1 VRLIFVK
8 ARPFRSHFQARGA
21 FAGSLLTLAWLGTSA
36 SSALAQDA
44 PAAPAPAAPAAA
56 PPAGAPAPAADKLL
70 KSGERRRTLFD
81 KVDSAR
87 RKRDAAKATPGGTP
101 AAGTPLAT
109 PAAPPAAATQPVAL
123 PAAAPAAAPAADRDP
138 PGAAPAPPNT
148 MEKIAQATDVP
159 FRAKPGGHL
168 VKFNLQDAD
177 LAELVN
183 HISGLTG
190 KRFIYGAKVRQVK
203 ATVVSPEPVT
213 LEEAYQ
219 AFLSILEANGM
230 TVVPHG
236 RFLKIVDS
244 GGVVTQPTP
253 IVSRGE
259 PVADADRYITR
270 LYRLQAVSTDEAV
283 ALVTKFKS
291 KDGDV
296 SAYPP
301 GRLLIITDTGTQVR
315 RLIRLLEEVDIGGSG
330 QRMWIEPVKNGSA
343 PDMAKRV
350 NELFELGAAP
360 GQPGAAGAKA
370 SGLSKVIA
378 DEQTNSLIIV
388 GTDDSYAKLL
398 DLLKR
403 LDAHSTDGGR
413 VHVLPLQHAIAD
425 ELAPTLSQMLG
436 SSGGGGAKGQAGAA
450 AAGNAGGM
458 FEGEVRITPDKS
470 TNSLII
476 TSSNRDYATLRLVLD
491 KLDRPRRQVF
501 IEAVVM
507 DLDVTDQTNVGV
519 AFHGGAPITT
529 GGEQSLLLGGFQATK
544 SIGFPNPAGGADLV
558 SGLAA
563 GIRGPELANTEN
575 LIPGATGLS
584 IPAFGVVLNAL
595 ASSGKSNV
603 LATPHIIA
611 TDNVAAEI
619 QIGQNIALQQNVGG
633 GLQSLAG
640 LAGGA
645 GAQGAGALGLL
656 GGLGGGFAAPRQD
669 VGNKIKVT
677 PHINESNQV
686 RLEIDQES
694 SSPGASNGDLGA
706 VSINKRTANTTVVVA
721 DQQTVVIG
729 GLMQDAYTTTRT
741 KVPVLGDLPILG
753 ALFRTTETLKKKTNL
768 LLILTPHVIRDQ
780 TDLRRIFERKMQ
792 ERQEF
797 LDRYFVFSREEWTP
811 PRDWTRTNGLVEDI
825 RKSYD
830 EIAETERLKLESE
843 LPASAD
849 REPSEP
855 LELPGTPRAGGATGA
870 EEGRRN
876 RRAAPN
882 TPATPA
888 PQAPAPGAPPVAVPP
903 APPPP
908 PAPQGRNDS
917 PDESPIRTT
926 PIARSVPV
934 ERVE

>member
-1 VRLIFVK
+1 M
-8 ARPFRSHFQARGA
+8 
-21 FAGSLLTLAWLGTSA
+21 
-36 SSALAQDA
+36 D
-44 PAAPAPAAPAAA
+44 
-56 PPAGAPAPAADKLL
+56 
-70 KSGERRRTLFD
+70 
-81 KVDSAR
+81 
-87 RKRDAAKATPGGTP
+87 
-101 AAGTPLAT
+101 
-109 PAAPPAAATQPVAL
+109 
-123 PAAAPAAAPAADRDP
+123 
-138 PGAAPAPPNT
+138 
-148 MEKIAQATDVP
+148 KIAQATDVP

-190 KRFIYGAKVRQVK
+190 RRFIYGAKVRQVK

-213 LEEAYQ
+213 IEEAYQ

-236 RFLKIVDS
+236 RFMKIVDS
-244 GGVVTQPTP
+244 GGVGTQPTP
-253 IVSRGE
+253 VVARGE
-259 PVADADRYITR
+259 PFADADRYVTR

-296 SAYPP
+296 SAYPA

-315 RLIRLLEEVDIGGSG
+315 RLIRILEEVDIGGSG
-330 QRMWIEPVKNGSA
+330 QRLWIEPVHNGSA

-350 NELFELGAAP
+350 NELFELGGTP
-360 GQPGAAGAKA
+360 GQPPGAGAKA

-388 GTDDSYAKLL
+388 GTDDSYSKLL
-398 DLLKR
+398 ELLKR

-436 SSGGGGAKGQAGAA
+436 GSGGGGGGGAKGGQAAS

-458 FEGEVRITPDKS
+458 FEGEVRITPDKA

-507 DLDVTDQTNVGV
+507 DLDVSDSTTLGV
-519 AFHGGAPITT
+519 AFHAGTTVDT
-529 GGEQSLLLGGFQATK
+529 GGQQSLLLGGFQGAK
-544 SIGFPNPAGGADLV
+544 SIGFPASSADLL

-563 GIRGPELANTEN
+563 GMRGPDLEGTEN
-575 LIPGATGLS
+575 LLPASTGLS
-584 IPAFGVVLNAL
+584 IPAFGVVMNAL
-595 ASSGKSNV
+595 STSGKSNV

-619 QIGQNIALQQNVGG
+619 QIGQNIALQQNLGG
-633 GLQSLAG
+633 GVSNLTGPNGGSLTTNP
-640 LAGGA
+640 
-645 GAQGAGALGLL
+645 LGLL
-656 GGLGGGFAAPRQD
+656 GGLSGGFAAPRQD

-694 SSPGASNGDLGA
+694 SSQGAASGDLGA

-729 GLMQDAYTTTRT
+729 GLMQDGYTTSRT

-753 ALFRTTETLKKKTNL
+753 ALFRSTTTSKKKTNL

-780 TDLRRIFERKMQ
+780 SDLRRIFERKMQ

-797 LDRYFVFSREEWTP
+797 LDRYFVFAQGEEWTP
-811 PRDWTRTNGLVEDI
+811 PRDWTRTNGLIEDI
-825 RKSYD
+825 RKSFAEIRED
-830 EIAETERLKLESE
+830 EETRSAAEG
-843 LPASAD
+843 PGDAA

-855 LELPGTPRAGGATGA
+855 LELPGAPRVGSDGAGGG
-870 EEGRRN
+870 RN
-876 RRAAPN
+876 RRAPG
-882 TPATPA
+882 ATPA
-888 PQAPAPGAPPVAVPP
+888 PATPAVPP
-903 APPPP
+903 APGANPAVPP
-908 PAPQGRNDS
+908 PAPAPAPGPQGRTGDL
-917 PDESPIRTT
+917 DESPVRIT
-926 PIARSVPV
+926 PIARSVNV

>member
-1 VRLIFVK
+1 MK
-8 ARPFRSHFQARGA
+8 ARSHRSFRSPRGPL
-21 FAGSLLTLAWLGTSA
+21 AGSLAALVWV
-36 SSALAQDA
+36 SSAAASAQD
-44 PAAPAPAAPAAA
+44 AAPAPAPAQT
-56 PPAGAPAPAADKLL
+56 P
-70 KSGERRRTLFD
+70 
-81 KVDSAR
+81 
-87 RKRDAAKATPGGTP
+87 AAKAERRKSLLERSDAIRNRRLGPIKTP
-101 AAGTPLAT
+101 AAPL
-109 PAAPPAAATQPVAL
+109 AAPPAAAAAATTPAATTQP
-123 PAAAPAAAPAADRDP
+123 AAAADRDP
-138 PGAAPAPPNT
+138 PGAAPALPST
-148 MEKIAQATDVP
+148 MEKISQATDVP

-253 IVSRGE
+253 IIARGE
-259 PVADADRYITR
+259 PVADADRYVTR
-270 LYRLQAVSTDEAV
+270 LYRLQAVSTDEAM

-296 SAYPP
+296 SAYAP

-315 RLIRLLEEVDIGGSG
+315 RMIRLLEEVDIGGSG
-330 QRMWIEPVKNGSA
+330 QRLWIEPVHNGSA
-343 PDMAKRV
+343 PDLAKRV
-350 NELFELGAAP
+350 NELFELGSAP
-360 GQPGAAGAKA
+360 GQAGSAAAKA

-378 DEQTNSLIIV
+378 DDQTNSLIIV
-388 GTDDSYAKLL
+388 GTDDSYSKLL

-403 LDAHSTDGGR
+403 LDSHSTDGGR

-436 SSGGGGAKGQAGAA
+436 SGSGGGKKGEAA
-450 AAGNAGGM
+450 SAAGNAGGM

-507 DLDVTDQTNVGV
+507 DLDVTDQTTLGV
-519 AFHGGAPITT
+519 AFHGGNMIDT
-529 GGEQSLLLGGFQATK
+529 GSGQSLLLGGFQAGK
-544 SIGFPNPAGGADLV
+544 SVAFPASPDLLQ
-558 SGLAA
+558 GLAA
-563 GIRGPELANTEN
+563 GMRGPDLAGTQN
-575 LIPGATGLS
+575 LIPGTTGLS

-595 ASSGKSNV
+595 ATSGKSNV

-611 TDNVAAEI
+611 TDNVAADI
-619 QIGQNIALQQNVGG
+619 QVGQNIALQQNVGG
-633 GLQSLAG
+633 GLSNLAG
-640 LAGGA
+640 LAGAGA
-645 GAQGAGALGLL
+645 GGLGAAGLGGLL

-694 SSPGASNGDLGA
+694 SSPGASSGDLGA
-706 VSINKRTANTTVVVA
+706 VTINKRTANTTVVVA
-721 DQQTVVIG
+721 DQQTVVLG
-729 GLMQDAYTTTRT
+729 GLMQDAYTTQRE

-753 ALFRTTETLKKKTNL
+753 ALFRKTTTIKKKTNL

-780 TDLRRIFERKMQ
+780 SDLRRIFERKMQ

-797 LDRYFVFSREEWTP
+797 LDRYFVFSGQEWSP
-811 PRDWTRTNGLVEDI
+811 PKDWARTSGLVEDI
-825 RKSYD
+825 RKSFAAI
-830 EIAETERLKLESE
+830 EEEQLTIMESQRPEVVERD
-843 LPASAD
+843 PT
-849 REPSEP
+849 EP
-855 LELPGTPRAGGATGA
+855 LDLPGTPKVGGAA
-870 EEGRRN
+870 EGGGGGGGGRN
-876 RRAAPN
+876 RRPGSA
-882 TPATPA
+882 
-888 PQAPAPGAPPVAVPP
+888 APAPAPAAPAPA

-908 PAPQGRNDS
+908 TGRS
-917 PDESPIRTT
+917 GSLDESPVRIT
-926 PIARSVPV
+926 PIARSVNV

>member
-21 FAGSLLTLAWLGTSA
+21 FAGSLLALAWLGASA
-36 SSALAQDA
+36 GSALAQDA
-44 PAAPAPAAPAAA
+44 PAAPAPPAD
-56 PPAGAPAPAADKLL
+56 APAPAADKL
-70 KSGERRRTLFD
+70 KASERRRSLFD
-81 KVDSAR
+81 KVDAAR
-87 RKRDAAKATPGGTP
+87 RKRDAGKATTGGTP
-101 AAGTPLAT
+101 AAT
-109 PAAPPAAATQPVAL
+109 VAL
-123 PAAAPAAAPAADRDP
+123 PAAAPAAAPAVDRDP
-138 PGAAPAPPNT
+138 PGAAPTPPNT
-148 MEKIAQATDVP
+148 MDKIAQATDVP

-253 IVSRGE
+253 IVARGE

-296 SAYPP
+296 SAYPA

-436 SSGGGGAKGQAGAA
+436 SSGGGGKGQAAAA

-645 GAQGAGALGLL
+645 GALGAGALGLL

-797 LDRYFVFSREEWTP
+797 LDRYFVFSREDWTP

-855 LELPGTPRAGGATGA
+855 LELPGTPRAGAAAA
-870 EEGRRN
+870 EEGGRRN
-876 RRAAPN
+876 RRTAPN

-888 PQAPAPGAPPVAVPP
+888 PQAPAPAAPAAAPP

-917 PDESPIRTT
+917 PDESPVRTT

>member
-1 VRLIFVK
+1 VK
-8 ARPFRSHFQARGA
+8 ARTFRPLSVARGSI
-21 FAGSLLTLAWLGTSA
+21 AGSLLTLAWLGSTADA
-36 SSALAQDA
+36 SAQDA
-44 PAAPAPAAPAAA
+44 PAASPDIGAASKAA
-56 PPAGAPAPAADKLL
+56 
-70 KSGERRRTLFD
+70 ERRRTLFD
-81 KVDSAR
+81 RVDAAR
-87 RKRDAAKATPGGTP
+87 RKSTAKANVN
-101 AAGTPLAT
+101 
-109 PAAPPAAATQPVAL
+109 PPAAATPAAGDTQT
-123 PAAAPAAAPAADRDP
+123 AAAPTTEREP
-138 PGAAPAPPNT
+138 PGAAPTPPTT

-259 PVADADRYITR
+259 PVADADRYVTR
-270 LYRLQAVSTDEAV
+270 LYRLQAVSTDEAI

-296 SAYPP
+296 SAYPA

-315 RLIRLLEEVDIGGSG
+315 RLIRLLEEVDVGGSG
-330 QRMWIEPVKNGSA
+330 QRMWIEPVRNGSA
-343 PDMAKRV
+343 PDLAKRV
-350 NELFELGAAP
+350 NELFELGAAG
-360 GQPGAAGAKA
+360 GQPGAGAKT

-388 GTDDSYAKLL
+388 GTDDSYSKLL

-403 LDAHSTDGGR
+403 LDAHSTEGGR

-436 SSGGGGAKGQAGAA
+436 SGGGGGKSNAA

-458 FEGEVRITPDKS
+458 FEGEVRVTPDKS

-507 DLDVTDQTNVGV
+507 DLDVSDQNTLGV
-519 AFHGGAPITT
+519 AFHGGAPV
-529 GGEQSLLLGGFQATK
+529 GSGDNQSLLLGGFQATR
-544 SIGFPNPAGGADLV
+544 SIGFPNPAAAPDLL

-563 GIRGPELANTEN
+563 GMRGPDLDNTDQ

-595 ASSGKSNV
+595 STSGKSNV

-633 GLQSLAG
+633 GLQNLAG
-640 LAGGA
+640 LAGASGTSTA
-645 GAQGAGALGLL
+645 GLSGLL

-694 SSPGASNGDLGA
+694 SSPGASSGDLGA

-729 GLMQDAYTTTRT
+729 GLMQDAYTTSRE

-753 ALFRTTETLKKKTNL
+753 ALFRKTTTLKKKSNL

-797 LDRYFVFSREEWTP
+797 LDRYFVFSQEDWTP
-811 PRDWTRTNGLVEDI
+811 PRDWSRTNGLVEDI
-825 RKSYD
+825 RKSFA
-830 EIAETERLKLESE
+830 EIAEDEKLRAESE
-843 LPASAD
+843 ERGD
-849 REPSEP
+849 GEREPSEP
-855 LELPGTPRAGGATGA
+855 LELPGTPRAGATEDGGARR
-870 EEGRRN
+870 GRRVAPAPA
-876 RRAAPN
+876 AAPAAAQ
-882 TPATPA
+882 PAQ
-888 PQAPAPGAPPVAVPP
+888 QAPAAQPVPG
-903 APPPP
+903 PPPGP
-908 PAPQGRNDS
+908 RPQGRNDS
-917 PDESPIRTT
+917 LEGSSIRIA
-926 PIARSVPV
+926 PLARSVPAEPL
-934 ERVE
+934 ERAE